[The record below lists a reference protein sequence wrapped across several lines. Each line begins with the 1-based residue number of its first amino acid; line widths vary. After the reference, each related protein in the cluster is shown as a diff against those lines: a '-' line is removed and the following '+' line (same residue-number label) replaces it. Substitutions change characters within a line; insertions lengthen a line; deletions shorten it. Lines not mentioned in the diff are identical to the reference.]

1 MLTTSDKKY
10 ISSEVTEQID
20 KALKKNN
27 EVLIK
32 EIVELF
38 DTTNERIDKVLE
50 KLDDHQGDINSHE
63 RRITKLEDKV
73 FAS

>member
-20 KALKKNN
+20 KPLKKNN